1 MELEIDGCDALRLIL
16 PDEDALDV
24 FAAEQYMITMPLSL
38 CAPDAALMERALEA
52 FAGRAVYDGSWPLLQ
67 EDLDRFVERYGLIV
81 L

>member
-1 MELEIDGCDALRLIL
+1 
-16 PDEDALDV
+16 
-24 FAAEQYMITMPLSL
+24 MPLSL

-52 FAGRAVYDGSWPLLQ
+52 FAGRAVYDGSWPLPQ